1 MALYLGNNKVAGNLV
16 SNDTGWIDLA
26 LNSGVSA
33 VTSKY
38 RKVDNIVTVVITN
51 LTGYTLG
58 EAFTTLPESIRPKY
72 GFRCLC
78 ATSGTSMARLEVYN
92 ADGNPGSADSYSD
105 KKGVMLIFNN
115 TSGSNAWVDINITY
129 LV

>member
-1 MALYLGNNKVAGNLV
+1 MALYLGSNKVAGNLV

-51 LTGYTLG
+51 LTGYTLD
-58 EAFTTLPESIRPKY
+58 AVFATLPESIRPKY

-78 ATSGTSMARLEVYN
+78 ATTGTSMARLEVYN
-92 ADGNPGSADSYSD
+92 NNGDPGDGSTHSD
-105 KKGVMLIFNN
+105 RKGAMLIFNN

-129 LV
+129 SV